1 MGFLLSNDNTDHNYT
16 PHLPPPS
23 KFFKYKNKDF
33 PKIRCYYGM
42 VRVGIGLY
50 RLEWVGIDLVW
61 IGTDW
66 YWHYNLADH
75 PTPPHIIHPSFCNL

>member
-50 RLEWVGIDLVW
+50 SLEWVGM
-61 IGTDW
+61 G
-66 YWHYNLADH
+66 
-75 PTPPHIIHPSFCNL
+75 